1 MTSADWDSL
10 ATCKDTL
17 VVYMVVAALEEFCD
31 QLTRRGRARTTP
43 VAVIENGS
51 RPEQRVL
58 LGQLDSIV
66 KLAAAHSVQ
75 SPALLVVG
83 EVAALGHTLHWFG
96 VPPINADSGRAVEPL
111 RALAS

>member
-1 MTSADWDSL
+1 MTAADWNAL
-10 ATCKDTL
+10 ATGTDTL
-17 VVYMVVAALEEFCD
+17 VVYMVVAALEEFCA
-31 QLTRRGRARTTP
+31 QLTRGGRAPGTP
-43 VAVIENGS
+43 VALIENGS

-58 LGQLDSIV
+58 LGRLDGIAA
-66 KLAAAHSVQ
+66 LATAHAVQ

-96 VPPINADSGRAVEPL
+96 AAPISAESGRRTEPL